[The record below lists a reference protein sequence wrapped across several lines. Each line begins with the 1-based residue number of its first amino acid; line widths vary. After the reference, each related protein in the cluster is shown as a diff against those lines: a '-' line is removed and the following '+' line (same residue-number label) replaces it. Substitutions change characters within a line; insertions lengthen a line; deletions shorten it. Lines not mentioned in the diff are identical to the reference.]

1 MKYSNLTICSL
12 RSSNLRTSNLRT
24 TWALLFFCVATALFA
39 TAQTKFTSL
48 LSFDGNNG
56 ADPHH
61 VYLVQGID
69 GNLYGTTYSST
80 GTDGTVFKVT
90 TGGTLTT
97 LHTFCEGGSCLD
109 GALPEAG
116 LVLASNGNF
125 YGTTMNGGANNDGTV
140 FEITSAGTLTT
151 LHSFDLTDG
160 AFPEYALIQASNGN
174 FYGTTSSG
182 GTGDIGT
189 IFEITSAGTLT
200 SLHSF
205 DSTDGVYPD
214 SSLVQGTSG
223 SLYGTTY
230 EGGGASGTVFE
241 MTPAGAF
248 TTLQTFNSSDGGGN
262 TGTLIQA
269 SNGNFYGTTIGGST
283 GGGTIYEVTPAG
295 KLTLLY
301 TFCSKTDCKDGA
313 TPYAGLIQGSDGN
326 LYGTTF
332 AGGANTTSCN
342 GGCGTIFKITTA
354 GELTTLYNFCSQSN
368 CADGS
373 APQGGLVQHTNGAF
387 YGTTFYGG
395 ADGIGTIFSLSLG
408 LSPFVKTLPTAAEV
422 GAAVLILGTNLT
434 GATKVSFNGVA
445 AKFTVVSSTE
455 IKATIPAG
463 ATTGTV
469 TVVTPS
475 GTLKTVVIFDV
486 IPQITSFAPAS
497 GPVGTAVTITGVS
510 LTQTTAVTFDGVAAT
525 DFTVDS
531 DTKVTAT
538 VPTDAKT
545 GKIAIKTVGGTATST
560 ASFTVTE

>member
-12 RSSNLRTSNLRT
+12 RSFNLRTSNLRT
-24 TWALLFFCVATALFA
+24 TWALFFFCVATALFA

-90 TGGTLTT
+90 TEGTLTT

-125 YGTTMNGGANNDGTV
+125 YGTTTNGGANNDGTV

-151 LHSFDLTDG
+151 LHSFD
-160 AFPEYALIQASNGN
+160 F
-174 FYGTTSSG
+174 
-182 GTGDIGT
+182 
-189 IFEITSAGTLT
+189 
-200 SLHSF
+200 
-205 DSTDGVYPD
+205 TDGVYPD

-241 MTPAGAF
+241 MTPAGAL
-248 TTLQTFNSSDGGGN
+248 TTLQTFNSADGGGN

-408 LSPFVKTLPTAAEV
+408 LSPFVKTLPTSAEV

-545 GKIAIKTVGGTATST
+545 GKIAIKTAGGTATST